1 VASKKSMKDALDKY
15 LPEQRIYIR
24 TDRSTR
30 FLTLNSRSQLLI
42 GVIATIGFSWLL
54 IATAIIGYGFLES
67 RSDNNRVADQKKAFE
82 LRINKLSAERDRRAM
97 EAQAA
102 QEQFYVALNQIS
114 EQQTDLLE
122 AEEQRRELATGLH
135 IMQTKLQDAVKSRD
149 IAVRNSDQLLTEL
162 QDANGNEKTHL
173 GAAEELNKTL
183 ALISDQLSTS
193 VDAQEFYAT
202 DAAKAKQYAK
212 DLAFDAELAQLKN
225 EQIFSRL
232 EDAIEVSLSPLE
244 RALEKTG
251 INTAALLSDVR
262 RSYSG
267 TGGPL
272 TELTISTK
280 GVGDY
285 QESMR
290 ANELLKALD
299 RVNLLTI
306 AGNKVPLSNPV
317 RGSYRYTSGYGG
329 RRDPKT
335 GGWRQH
341 NGTDMAGPR
350 GTKIVATADGVVT
363 FAGRQAGYGRLVKV
377 KHKQGFETYYA
388 HLNSIGVKKGQKVS
402 RGDKIG
408 AMGNSG
414 RSTGVHLHY
423 EIRIDGKPVNA
434 IKYIK
439 AANDVF

>member
-1 VASKKSMKDALDKY
+1 MKSALEKY

-30 FLTLNSRSQLLI
+30 FLTLKSKSQLFI
-42 GVIATIGFSWLL
+42 GIVATLSFSWLL
-54 IATAIIGYGFLES
+54 IATAIIGYSSLDA
-67 RSDNNRVADQKKAFE
+67 RSDSNRVADQKKAFE

-97 EAQAA
+97 EAQTA

-114 EQQTDLLE
+114 EQQTELLE
-122 AEEQRRELATGLH
+122 AEEQKRELATGIH
-135 IMQTKLQDAVKSRD
+135 IMQTKLQDVVKSRD
-149 IAVRNSDQLLTEL
+149 TAIRKSDLLLAEL
-162 QDANGNEKTHL
+162 QNFNGNKKSHL

-183 ALISDQLSTS
+183 ALISQELATS
-193 VDAQEFYAT
+193 VGEREFYAA
-202 DAAKAKQYAK
+202 DAAKAKQHAK
-212 DLAFDAELAQLKN
+212 DLTFNAELAQLKN
-225 EQIFSRL
+225 EQIFSRI
-232 EDAIEVSLSPLE
+232 EDAIDVSLSPLE
-244 RALEKTG
+244 RALNKSG
-251 INTAALLSDVR
+251 INTDALIEDVR

-272 TELTISTK
+272 TELTISSK
-280 GVGDY
+280 GVVGNHD
-285 QESMR
+285 SLR
-290 ANELLKALD
+290 ANGLLKALD
-299 RVNLLTI
+299 RINLMKI
-306 AGNKVPLSNPV
+306 AGNKVPLSNPI
-317 RGSYRYTSGYGG
+317 RGSYRFTSGFGG

-335 GGWRQH
+335 GGWRKH

-350 GTKIVATADGVVT
+350 GTKIVVTADGIVT
-363 FAGRQAGYGRLVKV
+363 FAGRQSGYGRLVKV
-377 KHKQGFETYYA
+377 KHRQGFETYYA
-388 HLNSIGVKKGQKVS
+388 HLNSINVKTGQKVS

-423 EIRIDGKPVNA
+423 EIRKNGNPVNA

>member
-1 VASKKSMKDALDKY
+1 MKDALDKY

-149 IAVRNSDQLLTEL
+149 IAVHNSDQLLTEL

-251 INTAALLSDVR
+251 INTSALLSDVR

-350 GTKIVATADGVVT
+350 GTEIVVTADGVVT

>member
-1 VASKKSMKDALDKY
+1 MKDALDKY

-30 FLTLNSRSQLLI
+30 FLTLNPRSQLSI
-42 GVIATIGFSWLL
+42 GVIATISFSWLL

-82 LRINKLSAERDRRAM
+82 LRINKLSAERDSRAM

-122 AEEQRRELATGLH
+122 AEEQRRELATGLQL
-135 IMQTKLQDAVKSRD
+135 MQTKLQNAVKSRD
-149 IAVRNSDQLLTEL
+149 IAIRNSDQLLAEFL
-162 QDANGNEKTHL
+162 NANGNNKTHL

-193 VDAQEFYAT
+193 VDAQEYYAA

-212 DLAFDAELAQLKN
+212 DLSFNAKLAQLKN
-225 EQIFSRL
+225 EQIFNRL
-232 EDAIEVSLSPLE
+232 ENAIELSLSPLE
-244 RALEKTG
+244 RVLNKSG
-251 INTAALLSDVR
+251 INKDALISDMR
-262 RSYSG
+262 RTYSG
-267 TGGPL
+267 AGGPL
-272 TELTISTK
+272 TELTISTN

-285 QESMR
+285 QERMR
-290 ANELLKALD
+290 AKGLLKALD
-299 RVNLLTI
+299 RINLLTI

-317 RGSYRYTSGYGG
+317 RGSYRYTSGYGS

-341 NGTDMAGPR
+341 NGTDMAGTR
-350 GTKIVATADGVVT
+350 GTRIVSTADGVVT
-363 FAGRQAGYGRLVKV
+363 FAGRQAGYGRLVRV

-388 HLNSIGVKKGQKVS
+388 HLNSIDVKKGQKVS

-423 EIRIDGKPVNA
+423 EIRMDGKPVNA

>member
-1 VASKKSMKDALDKY
+1 MKNALNKY

-24 TDRSTR
+24 TDSSTR
-30 FLTLNSRSQLLI
+30 FLTLKSKSQLFI
-42 GVIATIGFSWLL
+42 GIMATASFSWML
-54 IATAIIGYGFLES
+54 IATAILGIEMLET
-67 RSDNNRVADQKKAFE
+67 RSDSSRAEDQKQAYE
-82 LRINKLSAERDRRAM
+82 LRINTLSAERDRRAL

-102 QEQFYVALNQIS
+102 QEQFYVALDQIS

-135 IMQTKLQDAVKSRD
+135 IMQTKLQDAIKSRD
-149 IAVRNSDQLLTEL
+149 VAVRNSDSLLAEL
-162 QDANGNEKTHL
+162 QDATGNKSLHL
-173 GAAEELNKTL
+173 DATEELNKTL
-183 ALISDQLSTS
+183 ALISQELNTS
-193 VDAQEFYAT
+193 VDQRQILAT
-202 DAAKAKQYAK
+202 DAAEAKQYAQE
-212 DLAFDAELAQLKN
+212 LALNTELAQLKN

-244 RALEKTG
+244 RALNKSG
-251 INTAALLSDVR
+251 INTDALLSDVR
-262 RSYSG
+262 RGYSG

-272 TELTISTK
+272 TELTISSK
-280 GVGDY
+280 GTGDNHN
-285 QESMR
+285 SLR
-290 ANELLKALD
+290 ANGLLKALD
-299 RVNLLTI
+299 RINLLKI

-317 RGSYRYTSGYGG
+317 RGSYRYTSGFGG

-335 GGWRQH
+335 GGWRKH
-341 NGTDMAGPR
+341 NGTDMAGPL

-363 FAGRQAGYGRLVKV
+363 FAGRQSGYGRLIKIR
-377 KHKQGFETYYA
+377 HKQGFETYYA
-388 HLNSIGVKKGQKVS
+388 HLNRIDVKKGQKVS

-423 EIRIDGKPVNA
+423 EIRIDGNPVNA
-434 IKYIK
+434 MKYIK

>member
-1 VASKKSMKDALDKY
+1 MKDALDKY

-42 GVIATIGFSWLL
+42 GVIATISFSWLL

-67 RSDNNRVADQKKAFE
+67 RSDTSRVADQKKAFE
-82 LRINKLSAERDRRAM
+82 LRINKLSAERDSRAM

-135 IMQTKLQDAVKSRD
+135 IMQTKLQSAVKSRD
-149 IAVRNSDQLLTEL
+149 MAVRNSDQLLAEL
-162 QDANGNEKTHL
+162 QDVNGNEINHL
-173 GAAEELNKTL
+173 GAAEELTKTL
-183 ALISDQLSTS
+183 ALITDQLSAS
-193 VDAQEFYAT
+193 VDAQEYYAA
-202 DAAKAKQYAK
+202 DASSAKRYAREV
-212 DLAFDAELAQLKN
+212 AFDAELARLKN

-244 RALEKTG
+244 RALNKSG
-251 INTAALLSDVR
+251 INTDALISDVR

-285 QESMR
+285 QESMH
-290 ANELLKALD
+290 ANGLLKALD

-317 RGSYRYTSGYGG
+317 RGSYRYTSKFGG
-329 RRDPKT
+329 RSDPKT

-341 NGTDMAGPR
+341 NGTDMAAPK
-350 GTKIVATADGVVT
+350 GTAIVATADGVVT
-363 FAGRQAGYGRLVKV
+363 WAGRQTGYGRLVKV

-388 HLNSIGVKKGQKVS
+388 HLNSIDVKKGQKVS

-408 AMGNSG
+408 GMGNSG